1 MGNQDLAYQQYVE
14 AEAQVSADVRLPSRA
29 ASRLLDGL
37 PYEQVRTARRRNFA
51 QLHERLAGMNTLS
64 MDLTL
69 DADAAPFC
77 YPFLPSRPS
86 LHRALWQRQIFVPRL
101 WPEVASRPGGPFSW
115 ERDLAARLLPLPI
128 DHRYGRADMTRV
140 TDAVLDIAA

>member
-1 MGNQDLAYQQYVE
+1 MYGPRAGDVRPAAPNDGAPAAHLAARLTGNQDLAYEQYVE
-14 AEAQVSADVRLPSRA
+14 AEAQVSTDVRLPSRT

-51 QLHERLAGMNTLS
+51 QLHERLAGMNTLR

-69 DADAAPFC
+69 DADTVPFC

-86 LHRALWQRQIFVPRL
+86 LHQALWQR
-101 WPEVASRPGGPFSW
+101 SRMTLMSELRP
-115 ERDLAARLLPLPI
+115 AAPLPQQALWQ
-128 DHRYGRADMTRV
+128 RSPNR
-140 TDAVLDIAA
+140 